1 MKEAALFRFRKKS
14 RQAGEY
20 QEIAM
25 VQLFIERQATLRQ
38 ENPLSCFSEFF
49 LCLCLSRTWLDKT
62 IMFDIE
68 TSMFTHLKGFCESE
82 TVGIAKGAKRPFS
95 SYLRMQ
101 DAEAP

>member
-1 MKEAALFRFRKKS
+1 MLLFLGRR
-14 RQAGEY
+14 AGRHKY

-25 VQLFIERQATLRQ
+25 VQLFIERQATLLRE